1 MASIVRT
8 PPAPAP
14 DGAAGLRD
22 RARGALLGL
31 AVGDALGAPA
41 ENLRPSE
48 IRARWGRITG
58 YLTDSPCGTDDT
70 EYAIF
75 SGLLLAR
82 HGSALTAAQAEAAW
96 HEWIAGRAEG
106 PFRGAGFSE
115 RGTLENLRRGL
126 AAPVSAQHRHAW
138 SDGLAMRAAPFGVFA
153 AGRPA
158 EAARLVAID
167 GSVSHEGEGIYGGQA
182 VAAGVATAM
191 TGAPVAVVI
200 AAALAVIPEDSWTA
214 RSLRRAVAVSHRGER
229 ALRSTVVIG
238 GYPWTDLAPEAVAL
252 AFGAYAAADGDFT
265 EAVLTAVNMGRDA
278 DTTAAVAGAL
288 AGAAQGTAAIPA
300 PWAAAI
306 GPARGRCLPS
316 MAGHHVL
323 DVADLL
329 VPGGGEARGARVVRG
344 TAVVLR
350 AVLPEEVAPAEVV
363 MPSEGVAVA
372 EGVVPADAVVPAEA
386 AQLPEGVVLP
396 QGAPLREAA
405 VLPDG
410 ARAGMPLTAASEP
423 TEPAQPPPLSP
434 APPPAEPAPRAGG
447 RGGRG
452 RGPLVGAGN
461 GGHPEGEGQS

>member
-1 MASIVRT
+1 MASIACT
-8 PPAPAP
+8 PPVPAP
-14 DGAAGLRD
+14 DDAGARD

-58 YLTDSPCGTDDT
+58 YVTDRPSGTDDT

-82 HGSALTAAQAEAAW
+82 HGSALTPAHVEAAW
-96 HEWIAGRAEG
+96 HDWIADRAEG

-126 AAPVSAQHRHAW
+126 AAPISAQHRHAW

-182 VAAGVATAM
+182 VAAGVAAAM
-191 TGAPVAVVI
+191 TGAPVPVVI

-214 RSLRRAVAVSHRGER
+214 RSLRRAVAVAHRGER
-229 ALRSTVVIG
+229 AVRSAVVIG

-252 AFGAYAAADGDFT
+252 AFGAYAAADGDFK

-288 AGAAQGTAAIPA
+288 SGATHGICAIPA
-300 PWAAAI
+300 AWASPI
-306 GPARGRCLPS
+306 GPARGRCLPA

-323 DVADLL
+323 DVAELL
-329 VPGGGEARGARVVRG
+329 VPEEGGKWGAG
-344 TAVVLR
+344 VVL
-350 AVLPEEVAPAEVV
+350 P
-363 MPSEGVAVA
+363 GV
-372 EGVVPADAVVPAEA
+372 
-386 AQLPEGVVLP
+386 LPEGVRVEVP
-396 QGAPLREAA
+396 VEVPVDVPEVSWGPPVPEARPSRQRE
-405 VLPDG
+405 
-410 ARAGMPLTAASEP
+410 
-423 TEPAQPPPLSP
+423 
-434 APPPAEPAPRAGG
+434 G
-447 RGGRG
+447 R
-452 RGPLVGAGN
+452 
-461 GGHPEGEGQS
+461 S

>member
-1 MASIVRT
+1 MASIACT
-8 PPAPAP
+8 PPVPAP
-14 DGAAGLRD
+14 DDAGLRD

-41 ENLRPSE
+41 ENLKPSE

-58 YLTDSPCGTDDT
+58 YVTERPCGTDDT

-82 HGSALTAAQAEAAW
+82 HGSALTAAHVEAAW
-96 HEWIAGRAEG
+96 HEWIADRAEG

-126 AAPVSAQHRHAW
+126 AAPISAQHRHAW

-182 VAAGVATAM
+182 VAAGVAAAM

-200 AAALAVIPEDSWTA
+200 ASALAVIPEDSWTA
-214 RSLRRAVAVSHRGER
+214 RSLRRAVAVSHLGER
-229 ALRSTVVIG
+229 AVRSAVVIG

-252 AFGAYAAADGDFT
+252 AFGAYAAADGDFA

-288 AGAAQGTAAIPA
+288 AGAAQGNAAIPA
-300 PWAAAI
+300 HWSAAV
-306 GPARGRCLPS
+306 GPVQGRCLPS
-316 MAGHHVL
+316 MAGRHIL
-323 DVADLL
+323 EVADLL
-329 VPGGGEARGARVVRG
+329 
-344 TAVVLR
+344 
-350 AVLPEEVAPAEVV
+350 LPTPTT
-363 MPSEGVAVA
+363 PH
-372 EGVVPADAVVPAEA
+372 
-386 AQLPEGVVLP
+386 
-396 QGAPLREAA
+396 R
-405 VLPDG
+405 
-410 ARAGMPLTAASEP
+410 
-423 TEPAQPPPLSP
+423 TEPRPRLTPTSQASHRATPTRVSPASPPIEPPPPLSP
-434 APPPAEPAPRAGG
+434 APRPTESSGRVGG
-447 RGGRG
+447 RGATGRS
-452 RGPLVGAGN
+452 PLVGVDS
-461 GGHPEGEGQS
+461 EGRP